1 MYTVSYK
8 GDYNDSNTSSENG
21 AAEQG
26 ESTSQEE
33 SLFISAVLIGA
44 AGSIFLM
51 VLMSLWR
58 PCLLSYFLQYLKIEV
73 SVCVATELDK

>member
-1 MYTVSYK
+1 MVHISGSTLNCEVRLSHFVYTVSYK

-51 VLMSLWR
+51 VLMSL
-58 PCLLSYFLQYLKIEV
+58 
-73 SVCVATELDK
+73 